1 MLAKLRQFIKRH
13 PYKRAAS
20 SMDDSLA
27 EHKSC
32 TSSEMSSLAAD
43 QTCKS
48 GCLDAGGSGLSQGEL
63 DQATQALENP
73 HCCNE
78 CGKVFRRSSY
88 LKHHMLIH
96 TGEKPYLCDQCGK
109 AFRQSGHLNRHMLI
123 HTGEKPYMCDQCGK
137 TFTQSID
144 VKRHLLIHTGEKP
157 YLCDQ
162 CGKAFRQSGHL
173 NHHMLIH
180 IGETAAPLKDDAA
193 PESRAEPAGIQVVAP
208 KPECQEFI

>member
-43 QTCKS
+43 QTCKY

-73 HCCNE
+73 HCCHQ
-78 CGKVFRRSSY
+78 CGKVFRWSSY
-88 LKHHMLIH
+88 LNRHMLIH

-109 AFRQSGHLNRHMLI
+109 TFRTSSNLNHHMLI
-123 HTGEKPYMCDQCGK
+123 HTGE
-137 TFTQSID
+137 
-144 VKRHLLIHTGEKP
+144 RP

-162 CGKAFRQSGHL
+162 CGKTFRQSGHL
-173 NHHMLIH
+173 NHHMFIHTGEKPYICDQCGKAFRRSATLKHHVLIH
-180 IGETAAPLKDDAA
+180 TGENIT
-193 PESRAEPAGIQVVAP
+193 SVTSV
-208 KPECQEFI
+208 